1 MILLASDARPQFVV
15 DQVKSSGVKLLNL
28 SDKQSLEGIRHDVLQ
43 ITQAIGAE
51 SEANN
56 LLAEMANDEQKLVAL
71 RSQHSSDK
79 KALVL
84 LDAATQGIFGLGK
97 KSAGEHFLQ
106 LLQLGNS
113 FDAEGN
119 KPLSEEVLAA
129 NTAEVILVASR
140 GDAKNAKTIERLA
153 ESSPQYAQ
161 LANTQAGKK
170 GCVFAI
176 NIMDA
181 LGFEPYIAHYAHQ
194 ILTTIQPCLK

>member
-1 MILLASDARPQFVV
+1 MILRASDAGPQSVV
-15 DQVKSSGVKLLNL
+15 DQVKASGVKLLNL

-43 ITQAIGAE
+43 ITQAIGVE

-56 LLAEMANDEQKLVAL
+56 FLAEMANDEQKLVAL

-119 KPLSEEVLAA
+119 KPQSEEVLAA

-140 GDAKNAKTIERLA
+140 GDAKNA
-153 ESSPQYAQ
+153 
-161 LANTQAGKK
+161 NTQAGKK
-170 GCVFAI
+170 GGVFAI

-181 LGFEPYIAHYAHQ
+181 LGFEPYTAHYAHQ